1 MQNHTLYIFIFYLLY
16 FTKRYKRIWLHIYK
30 LTSLWCPIQ
39 IINMHFLFNYWKVKS
54 LSILSRCN
62 FGLENITEYFPH
74 LLKEET
80 ATISTWFQTLNR
92 KMSECIYICMY
103 VCTHIYVYEYLNACM
118 RSFHGWLHKSK
129 LLSVKESYFKAAIS
143 IHFKMNTLTFKE

>member
-1 MQNHTLYIFIFYLLY
+1 
-16 FTKRYKRIWLHIYK
+16 
-30 LTSLWCPIQ
+30 
-39 IINMHFLFNYWKVKS
+39 MHFLFNYWKVKS

-80 ATISTWFQTLNR
+80 ATISTWFQTVNR

-118 RSFHGWLHKSK
+118 RSFHG
-129 LLSVKESYFKAAIS
+129 
-143 IHFKMNTLTFKE
+143 